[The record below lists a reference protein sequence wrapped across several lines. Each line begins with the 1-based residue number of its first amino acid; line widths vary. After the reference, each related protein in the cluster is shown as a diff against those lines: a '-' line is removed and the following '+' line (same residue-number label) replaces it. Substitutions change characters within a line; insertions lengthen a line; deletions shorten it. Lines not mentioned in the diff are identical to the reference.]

1 MKKIIICEKEYPI
14 KCSALVF
21 PRYRKLFDK
30 DIFDDINIVNM
41 FITKR
46 AVLLKEL
53 KGKNPELKD
62 ETIFKELTGLLTG
75 DIGLFIEASTRLAYV
90 MINMANKDI
99 PEYEKWLD
107 TVPRICVDDD
117 WIVEVADIAIDCFRR
132 Q

>member
-1 MKKIIICEKEYPI
+1 MKKITICGKEYPI

-21 PRYRKLFDK
+21 PRYRKLFNK

-41 FITKR
+41 FISER
-46 AVLLKEL
+46 AVLLKRL
-53 KGKNPELKD
+53 KEKHPELKD
-62 ETIFKELTGLLTG
+62 EAIFKELTGLLTG
-75 DIGLFIEASTRLAYV
+75 GIGLFVEASTRLAYV

-99 PEYEKWLD
+99 AEYEEWLE

-132 Q
+132 